1 MMLEQL
7 VAKVRQGGTLETG
20 RLAAELGA
28 PIELV
33 EAMLEHM
40 QRQGLIEDFVRCTDG
55 CPACSLRGGC
65 LGEAAS
71 KIRLWSGSGRPG

>member
-33 EAMLEHM
+33 EAMLEHL
-40 QRQGLIEDFVRCTDG
+40 QRQGLIQDFVRCTDG
-55 CPACSLRGGC
+55 CQACSLRGAC
-65 LGEAAS
+65 VGEAGS
-71 KIRLWSGSGRPG
+71 QLRLWSSSGPSE